1 METKGTTERDLAL
14 AETYLALQQRKV
26 DQDIVSTVG
35 KTNTLLG
42 WIIFILL
49 MPYVQY
55 MSDRQFSKFY
65 CDRYDMELTTK
76 LECALKSKIAT
87 GVTFSA
93 DQVTM
98 CLRGSLKGLWSLMFF
113 GIGTNRGLVP
123 RAIQYMCISKAPYKD
138 STLSESFA
146 DPDTAADMI
155 NKLLYNSQNTGQT
168 VSVFEMVCQALEMS
182 DSVCD
187 PKEADACDNSLVEGA
202 VEGATSGVMNGFM
215 IMEGMMSMGKSGKAG
230 LLGAVVGMGAT
241 IGLSVGASALRDC

>member
-1 METKGTTERDLAL
+1 
-14 AETYLALQQRKV
+14 
-26 DQDIVSTVG
+26 
-35 KTNTLLG
+35 
-42 WIIFILL
+42 

-65 CDRYDMELTTK
+65 CDRYDMNLTTK

-98 CLRGSLKGLWSLMFF
+98 CLRGSLRGLWSLMFF

-155 NKLLYNSQNTGQT
+155 NKLLYNSQKTGQT
-168 VSVFEMVCQALEMS
+168 VSVFEMVCEALEMS

-187 PKEADACDNSLVEGA
+187 PKDAQQCENAMVDAA
-202 VEGATSGVMNGFM
+202 VEGASSGVMNGFM
-215 IMEGMMSMGKSGKAG
+215 IFEGMKSMKMSGKAG
-230 LLGAVVGMGAT
+230 LMGAVVGLGAT
-241 IGLSVGASALRDC
+241 VGLSVGAAALREC